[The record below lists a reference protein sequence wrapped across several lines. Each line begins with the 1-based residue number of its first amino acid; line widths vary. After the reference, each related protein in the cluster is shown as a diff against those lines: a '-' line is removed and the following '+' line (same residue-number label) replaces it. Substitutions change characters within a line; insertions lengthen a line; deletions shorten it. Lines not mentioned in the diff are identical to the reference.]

1 MNPNSS
7 QFTEDNYEMRINQN
21 QHQYVGEFSQQQMKP
36 PKKSVTAPPRQQT
49 AGAAAKRNL
58 ASILSVKIQI

>member
-7 QFTEDNYEMRINQN
+7 QFTEDNYEIRINQN

-36 PKKSVTAPPRQQT
+36 PNKSVTAPPRQQT
-49 AGAAAKRNL
+49 AGATAKRNL